1 MLRPETYEDIVKL
14 ALKEDIANGDI
25 TTSSTIPD
33 GKQIDGKFIAKQSGI
48 ICGLDVVK
56 HVFQIVDQTVKI
68 KFMVEDGKE
77 VKNGD
82 LIATISGSAVGIL
95 IGERTALNFLQ
106 RMSGIATKTSKLAAL
121 LNDLDTFII
130 DTRKTTP
137 GHRMLEKYAV
147 LTGGGKN
154 HRFNLSDGVLIKDNH
169 IASTGSIKAAVE
181 ASRKKAPHTI
191 KIEVE
196 VESLDQVKE
205 AIDAGADIIMLDN
218 MSIDTMKKA
227 VKIIDKKALIEAS
240 GNMDQ
245 KDIRKVAETGVDFI
259 SIGGLTHTITA
270 LDISLRLSQ

>member
-25 TTSSTIPD
+25 TTNSTIPD
-33 GKQIDGKFIAKQSGI
+33 DKQMEGKFVAKQEGI
-48 ICGLDVVK
+48 ICGLDVMERI
-56 HVFQIVDQTVKI
+56 FQIIDQTI
-68 KFMVEDGKE
+68 QMKFMVVDGAQVEK
-77 VKNGD
+77 GD
-82 LIATISGSAVGIL
+82 IIATISGPAAGIL

-106 RMSGIATKTSKLAAL
+106 RLCGIATKTHKFARL
-121 LNDLDTFII
+121 LHDIDTFII

-169 IASTGSIKAAVE
+169 IASAGSIATAVE
-181 ASRKKAPHTI
+181 AARKKAPHTL

-196 VESLDQVKE
+196 VESLDQVSQALE
-205 AIDAGADIIMLDN
+205 AGADIIMLDN
-218 MSIDTMKKA
+218 MSIEMMEKA
-227 VKIIDKKALIEAS
+227 VKLIDKKALTEAS